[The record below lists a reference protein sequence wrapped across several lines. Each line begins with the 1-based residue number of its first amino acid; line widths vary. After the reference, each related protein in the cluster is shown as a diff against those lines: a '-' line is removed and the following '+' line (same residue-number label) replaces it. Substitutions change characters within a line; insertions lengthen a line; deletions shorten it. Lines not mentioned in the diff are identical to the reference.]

1 MKVLFVFSKVFN
13 SADFFEFFVKGYLDE
28 LKKVCDVKSIC
39 FNIEKTEI
47 SEEEKKYFDLI
58 LSPPLKFKSFD
69 SEKRILE
76 TSDFFRIKLQMLLKV
91 FNPDVIH
98 ATDIFSYLPFR
109 LENNI
114 FYSFCSDLKK
124 IHFLEN
130 SSSRFSRLE
139 KICLETKGITAVYSK
154 SQGKKLMSYTKNLSS
169 PLLIPC
175 AVDFKRFKRKNFEN
189 ECEKLKISY
198 FGNFETEKK
207 NLNDFV
213 FAVNS
218 LGKHFKEKFKIEYT
232 IYGTGSLSLML
243 DYSLI
248 DKITSFSSIEISE
261 CFKNTEIAVIQ
272 DSFESSFISALEAMA
287 SGCLVLTSKEK
298 SLESF
303 IKTGFNSLEIPN
315 EIDGMAKT
323 IQKAV
328 EKFSSLNLL
337 RKNAVQTAK
346 EFSWQKSVKAHFYFY
361 QMISKNWAN
370 KVCDAYR
377 FEVNDILEK
386 YKDSCDVEKIF
397 RAEAERKACIQFYK
411 SISDETKKILFITA
425 NYLPEDW
432 ELPENVSAVS
442 TVTESEYAVTIR
454 PECLPFKNEQFD
466 IVAAVG
472 SWETVLNPC
481 SAILEMQRISSES
494 VVIFYNSGFPLSYQ
508 VCTIDFESDWKSFT
522 ASSWKPLIFSE
533 PDSSDFES
541 LNFKVIEYKK
551 ENQKE
556 NQKFA

>member
-189 ECEKLKISY
+189 ECEK
-198 FGNFETEKK
+198 NVEE
-207 NLNDFV
+207 NLQFLLDFP
-213 FAVNS
+213 
-218 LGKHFKEKFKIEYT
+218 KEMVI
-232 IYGTGSLSLML
+232 IYML
-243 DYSLI
+243 ALR
-248 DKITSFSSIEISE
+248 
-261 CFKNTEIAVIQ
+261 
-272 DSFESSFISALEAMA
+272 SFE
-287 SGCLVLTSKEK
+287 C
-298 SLESF
+298 
-303 IKTGFNSLEIPN
+303 
-315 EIDGMAKT
+315 
-323 IQKAV
+323 
-328 EKFSSLNLL
+328 
-337 RKNAVQTAK
+337 
-346 EFSWQKSVKAHFYFY
+346 
-361 QMISKNWAN
+361 
-370 KVCDAYR
+370 
-377 FEVNDILEK
+377 
-386 YKDSCDVEKIF
+386 
-397 RAEAERKACIQFYK
+397 
-411 SISDETKKILFITA
+411 
-425 NYLPEDW
+425 
-432 ELPENVSAVS
+432 
-442 TVTESEYAVTIR
+442 
-454 PECLPFKNEQFD
+454 
-466 IVAAVG
+466 
-472 SWETVLNPC
+472 
-481 SAILEMQRISSES
+481 
-494 VVIFYNSGFPLSYQ
+494 
-508 VCTIDFESDWKSFT
+508 
-522 ASSWKPLIFSE
+522 
-533 PDSSDFES
+533 
-541 LNFKVIEYKK
+541 
-551 ENQKE
+551 
-556 NQKFA
+556 

>member
-1 MKVLFVFSKVFN
+1 MKVLFVFSKVLN
-13 SADFFEFFVKGYLDE
+13 STDFFEFFVKGYLDE
-28 LKKVCDVKSIC
+28 LKKVCDVKSVC

-47 SEEEKKYFDLI
+47 LEDEKKYFDLI
-58 LSPPLKFKSFD
+58 MSPPLKLKSFD

-76 TSDFFRIKLQMLLKV
+76 TSDFFRVKLEPLLKI

-98 ATDIFSYLPFR
+98 VTDIFSYLPFR

-114 FYSFCSDLKK
+114 FYSFCSDLKR
-124 IHFLEN
+124 INFLDN
-130 SSSRFSRLE
+130 SSSRISRLE

-154 SQGKKLMSYTKNLSS
+154 SQGKKFMSYTKNLSS
-169 PLLIPC
+169 PVLIPC
-175 AVDFKRFKRKNFEN
+175 AVDFSRFKKSKSKN

-218 LGKHFKEKFKIEYT
+218 LGKHFKEEFKIEYT
-232 IYGTGSLSLML
+232 IYGTGSLSVML
-243 DYSLI
+243 DYKLI
-248 DKITSFSSIEISE
+248 DKITSFSSTEISE
-261 CFKNTEIAVIQ
+261 CFKNTDIAIIQ

-287 SGCLVLTSKEK
+287 AGCLVLTSKEK
-298 SLESF
+298 SLETF
-303 IKTGFNSLEIPN
+303 IKGGFNSLEIPN

-323 IQKAV
+323 IQKSV

-337 RKNAVQTAK
+337 KKNAVQTAK
-346 EFSWQKSVKAHFYFY
+346 EFSWQKSVKAHYYFY
-361 QMISKNWAN
+361 EMISKNWAN

-377 FEVNDILEK
+377 FELNDILEK
-386 YKDSCDVEKIF
+386 YRNSYDVEKIF
-397 RAEAERKACIQFYK
+397 RAEAERKACIRFYK

-432 ELPENVSAVS
+432 ELPENVTAVS
-442 TVTESEYAVTIR
+442 VVTESEYAVTIR

-494 VVIFYNSGFPLSYQ
+494 VVIFYNSGLPLTYQ
-508 VCTIDFESDWKSFT
+508 VCTIDSESDWKSFT
-522 ASSWKPLIFSE
+522 GSSWKSLSFSRQE
-533 PDSSDFES
+533 HNDFEN
-541 LNFKVIEYKK
+541 LNFKIIEYTK
-551 ENQKE
+551 EKAEQNE
-556 NQKFA
+556 KFA